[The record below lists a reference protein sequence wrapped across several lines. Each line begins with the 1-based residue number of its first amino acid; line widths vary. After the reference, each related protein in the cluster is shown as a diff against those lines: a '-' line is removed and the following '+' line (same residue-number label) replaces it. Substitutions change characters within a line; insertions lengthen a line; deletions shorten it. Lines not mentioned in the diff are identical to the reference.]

1 MYESSCLGPMAN
13 DPRFDTVLTVN
24 RATAALTVCK
34 IRFAVVATLF
44 IAGAFTDGLAAEA
57 VPAQPVIRDG
67 SCPSGYSSSGNYCVP
82 GSSARYALPRSGSSC
97 PSGYFSSGN
106 YCVAASKDS
115 RLAIPRR
122 GSCPSGYFSSGDF
135 CVAAR

>member
-1 MYESSCLGPMAN
+1 MYESSCLEAVASGH
-13 DPRFDTVLTVN
+13 RFVTVLAVN
-24 RATAALTVCK
+24 KALAGWTACK
-34 IRFAVVATLF
+34 IRFAVAAALF
-44 IAGAFTDGLAAEA
+44 IAGVFTDGLAAEA

-82 GSSARYALPRSGSSC
+82 GSSARYALPRGGSSC

-115 RLAIPRR
+115 RFAIPRR
-122 GSCPSGYFSSGDF
+122 GGCPSGYFSSGDF